1 MCRACWVQNPEAP
14 PVTAPQNG
22 KERGLWFALYLI
34 GCIRACTDAETP
46 EASVMAGL
54 RYLPA
59 SGRHLPSLVTRLLPG
74 PGSMRSSTQ

>member
-46 EASVMAGL
+46 EASVMWQACNISPPQADTC
-54 RYLPA
+54 LPW
-59 SGRHLPSLVTRLLPG
+59 SPG
-74 PGSMRSSTQ
+74 FSQVQAA